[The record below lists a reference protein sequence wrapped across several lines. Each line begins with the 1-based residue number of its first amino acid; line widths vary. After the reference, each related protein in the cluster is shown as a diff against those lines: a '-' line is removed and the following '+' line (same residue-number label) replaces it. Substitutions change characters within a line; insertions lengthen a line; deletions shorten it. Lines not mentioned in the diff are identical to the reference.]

1 MWADTGLRARHLE
14 VSLDMVA
21 DACVRAVREDPAEVL
36 VAPAL
41 RRMVA
46 RVAVLAPELMQPVLR
61 SSVVPPEAVDRHRS
75 KR

>member
-1 MWADTGLRARHLE
+1 VSGAGCGPTPGCGPRHPE
-14 VSLDMVA
+14 VSLDTVA
-21 DACVRAVREDPAEVL
+21 DACLRAVREDPAEVL

-41 RRMVA
+41 

-61 SSVVPPEAVDRHRS
+61 SSVVPPEVLDRQRS